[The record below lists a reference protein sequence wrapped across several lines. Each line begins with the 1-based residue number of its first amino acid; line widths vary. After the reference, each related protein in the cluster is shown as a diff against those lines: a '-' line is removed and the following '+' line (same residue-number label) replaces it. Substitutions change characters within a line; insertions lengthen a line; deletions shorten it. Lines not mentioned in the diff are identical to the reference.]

1 VNDWAVVNVW
11 VTVGPVPVVPSPK
24 FQVTIYGDVPPVV
37 TAVKATGVLTRGVD
51 GRNVK
56 LVDNGGGGD
65 TVTVLELVAVWD
77 GEDESVAVSVTVKV
91 WALVNV

>member
-1 VNDWAVVNVW
+1 MN
-11 VTVGPVPVVPSPK
+11 
-24 FQVTIYGDVPPVV
+24 
-37 TAVKATGVLTRGVD
+37 ATGVLTRGVE

-77 GEDESVAVSVTVKV
+77 GEDESVAISVTVKV
-91 WALVNV
+91 WALVKV

>member
-1 VNDWAVVNVW
+1 MW
-11 VTVGPVPVVPSPK
+11 VTVVPVPVVPSPK
-24 FQVTIYGDVPPVV
+24 FQAIVYGGVPRVV
-37 TAVKATGVLTRGVD
+37 TAVNTTGWLTRDVV

-91 WALVNV
+91 WGLMKV

>member
-1 VNDWAVVNVW
+1 MNDWAVVNVW

-24 FQVTIYGDVPPVV
+24 FQVTVYGDVPPVV
-37 TAVKATGVLTRGVD
+37 TAVKATGVLTRGAD

>member
-1 VNDWAVVNVW
+1 
-11 VTVGPVPVVPSPK
+11 
-24 FQVTIYGDVPPVV
+24 
-37 TAVKATGVLTRGVD
+37 LTRDVVGK
-51 GRNVK
+51 NVK

-91 WALVNV
+91 WGLMKV

>member
-1 VNDWAVVNVW
+1 VNV
-11 VTVGPVPVVPSPK
+11 TR
-24 FQVTIYGDVPPVV
+24 
-37 TAVKATGVLTRGVD
+37 VLTRGVA